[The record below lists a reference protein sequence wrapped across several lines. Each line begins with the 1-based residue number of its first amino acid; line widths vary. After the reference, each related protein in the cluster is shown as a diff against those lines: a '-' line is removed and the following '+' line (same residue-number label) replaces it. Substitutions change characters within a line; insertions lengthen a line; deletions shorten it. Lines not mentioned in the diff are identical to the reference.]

1 MTTLRVL
8 VADDHDVVRE
18 GVRMLIEREA
28 GWEVCATACSGREAL
43 EKAKEFKPD
52 VAILDMT
59 MPELN
64 GLQAARRIRRGS
76 PDTEVLIFTARESEE
91 LIRDVFEAGAKSY
104 ILKSQATEHLV
115 SAIRALAEHKPFF
128 TSQVSDALFRRFE
141 DESQSDNSRQL
152 STREHEVIRLLAEG
166 KANKEIAAA
175 LGVSIRTVETHRAKI
190 MSRPGFGSLAAIVR
204 YAVRHGMIEP

>member
-1 MTTLRVL
+1 MTRLRVL

-18 GVRMLIEREA
+18 GVRMLIERQP
-28 GWEVCATACSGREAL
+28 GWEVCATAATGGEAI
-43 EKAKEFKPD
+43 EKAKHFKPD

-64 GLQAARRIRRGS
+64 GLEAARRIRRAA
-76 PDTEVLIFTARESEE
+76 PHTEVLIFTARETEE

-104 ILKSQATEHLV
+104 ILKSEATEHLV

-128 TSQVSDALFRRFE
+128 TTRVSKALFDRF
-141 DESQSDNSRQL
+141 SAASRHDDG
-152 STREHEVIRLLAEG
+152 SRITTREQEVIRFLAEG
-166 KANKEIAAA
+166 KTNKEIADT
-175 LGVSIRTVETHRAKI
+175 LGLSLRTIEAHRANI
-190 MSRPGFGSLAAIVR
+190 MNKPGLGSLAAIVR